1 MQKSISDSHVIPTLS
16 GVDAGAALALLPPA
30 AEMAWADLPP
40 QTLFEKVERAKQE
53 WEATADALPELI
65 CLIDDRGRIVRANRT
80 VETWGLG
87 QVVEVK
93 ERDLHGLLHAGCA
106 ALFCPLN
113 RFLQQAR
120 EMSGDGLPAEH
131 EAYDSILKRHLHL
144 KVQPVSSTR
153 PIGSSTSAV
162 VIQDITE
169 RKRAE
174 EALFRRAKRLEVM
187 NEIGEAILAA
197 CSPEDV
203 AHAALSRIR
212 PLVPYRQA
220 RVTLFRSESDE
231 FLVLAADAN
240 GGTHVR
246 PGRTFRGDAFRGS
259 PERRPDR
266 FFVVA
271 DLAQLADLSHVEH
284 QLARES
290 IHAYLNI
297 PLVADGE
304 CVGALSLGSTFCDAF
319 DHEHVQI
326 AREVADLVAISIRQ
340 TQLTEKLKRTNAE
353 LQAALQ
359 AKEEMVQN
367 VSHELRSPL
376 NLICGYADLLESA
389 DLGPLTD
396 RQARAALIMRQ
407 QGERLHF
414 MIDRLLLLQTFDA
427 VNLQPMPLNVAAWLP
442 QVARPFEV
450 RMAGNNI
457 RLQVEVAPGLP
468 SLIADPDFLG
478 HVITNLL
485 DNAIKFSPDGGQIR
499 VSARAGDER
508 IVIAMSDDGIGIPP
522 DKLAR
527 VFERFYQVDSRLKR
541 SRGGMGIGLALC
553 HKIVE
558 AHHGQIWAESAGEG
572 HGSTFCLALPAVA
585 AQAEEVDAR

>member
-1 MQKSISDSHVIPTLS
+1 MQKSIGDTHMIPTVS
-16 GVDAGAALALLPPA
+16 GVDESAALALLPPA
-30 AEMAWADLPP
+30 AELPWASLPP

-53 WEATADALPELI
+53 WEATADALAELI
-65 CLIDDRGRIVRANRT
+65 CLIDDHGRIVRANRT

-87 QVVEVK
+87 QVIEVK
-93 ERDLHGLLHAGCA
+93 DRDLHNLLHPGCA

-120 EMSGDGLPAEH
+120 EMSSDGLPAEF
-131 EAYDSILKRHLHL
+131 EAYDPILKRHLHL
-144 KVQPVSSTR
+144 KVQPASSTK
-153 PIGSSTSAV
+153 PIASSTSAV

-169 RKRAE
+169 RKRTE

-197 CSPEDV
+197 CSQEDV

-220 RVTLFRSESDE
+220 RVTLFRPESDE

-246 PGRTFRGDAFRGS
+246 PGRTFRGDAFRGG

-266 FFVVA
+266 FFVVE

-284 QLARES
+284 QLVREG
-290 IHAYLNI
+290 IHAYLNV
-297 PLVADGE
+297 PLVAEGE
-304 CVGALSLGSTFCDAF
+304 CVGALSLGSTFCNAF

-396 RQARAALIMRQ
+396 RQARAAQVMRQ

-414 MIDRLLLLQTFDA
+414 MVDRLLLLQTFDV

-442 QVARPFEV
+442 QVVPPFEV
-450 RMAGNNI
+450 RMASNNI
-457 RLQVEVAPGLP
+457 RLQLEIAPDLP

-508 IVIAMSDDGIGIPP
+508 VVIAVWDEGIGIPP

-527 VFERFYQVDSRLKR
+527 VFERFYQVDSGLRR
-541 SRGGMGIGLALC
+541 SRSGMGIGLALC

-572 HGSTFCLALPAVA
+572 QGSTFCLALPAVV
-585 AQAEEVDAR
+585 AQAEEVGAR